1 VARGRWAMTLSEEH
15 YKQLV
20 KFVNFQLDKA
30 PFLIKDIARGK
41 IKAMLD
47 SPTADVIPADA
58 SFIQDYTVRE
68 VLEALRTAVKKGEI

>member
-1 VARGRWAMTLSEEH
+1 MTLSEEH

-41 IKAMLD
+41 IRGMLD
-47 SPTADVIPADA
+47 SSTADVLPANI

-68 VLEALRTAVKKGEI
+68 VLDALMTAVKKSEI

>member
-1 VARGRWAMTLSEEH
+1 MTLSEEH

-47 SPTADVIPADA
+47 SPTADVLPADA